1 MSNRVALFVGTNKGG
16 FILTSDGGREK
27 WDVSGPHMRGSS
39 VDHMVYDGRSGTV
52 FMAVNHEIY
61 GPEVSR
67 SVDFGKT
74 WVSSERNPR
83 FEEDSGRVMEK
94 LWNIHPGR
102 DSEPGVV
109 YLGAMPASLW
119 RSDDDGVTWAENA
132 GLQAVPSRPKWVPG
146 AGGLCL
152 HTIVLDSTNA
162 DRMAVGISA
171 GGYFRTED
179 GGETWARKTDG
190 LPLEEGPSEPDDP
203 DIDYDADADHCV
215 HKVAIDADD
224 PSVQYMQHH
233 LGVFRTSD
241 FGDSWEDIGE
251 GLPELFGFPV
261 ASHPRKSGHV
271 WLIPN
276 HSGEFRA
283 ASSGAF
289 RVFKS
294 ESGGDSWVGKTD
306 GLPQSNA
313 YLSTL
318 RESMAVDSCDSVGVY
333 VGSKSGVL
341 WGSRDEGESWYEV
354 ASSLPPI
361 LSVEAASVIGPGV
374 NV

>member
-1 MSNRVALFVGTNKGG
+1 MAGRVALFVGTDKGG
-16 FILTSDGGREK
+16 FVLTSDSARER
-27 WDVSGPHMRGSS
+27 WDVSGPHARGSS
-39 VDHMVYDGRSGTV
+39 VDHMTFDERSGTI

-61 GPEVSR
+61 GPEVMR
-67 SVDFGKT
+67 STDFGKT
-74 WVSSERNPR
+74 WESSEKNPR
-83 FEEDSGRVMEK
+83 FEEGSGLVMEK
-94 LWNIHPGR
+94 LWNIQPGR
-102 DSEPGVV
+102 ESEPGVI

-119 RSDDDGVTWAENA
+119 RSEDDGRTWNENL
-132 GLQAVPSRPKWVPG
+132 GLQRVPSRPRWGPG

-152 HTIVLDSTNA
+152 HTIVLDSANP

-171 GGYFRTED
+171 AGYFRTDD
-179 GGETWARKTDG
+179 GGETWVRKTDG
-190 LPLEEGPSEPDDP
+190 LPLEQGPSEAGDP
-203 DIDYDADADHCV
+203 DIDYDASADHCV
-215 HKVAIDADD
+215 HKVTIDASD
-224 PSVQYMQHH
+224 PSVQFMQHH

-276 HSGEFRA
+276 HSGEFRS

-294 ESGGDSWVGKTD
+294 ESGGDSWRALTD
-306 GLPQSNA
+306 GLPQENA

-318 RESMAVDSCDSVGVY
+318 RESMAVDVLDPVGVY

-341 WGSRDEGESWYEV
+341 YGSRDEGESWFEV
-354 ASSLPPI
+354 AGALPPI
-361 LSVEAASVIGPGV
+361 LSVEAASGGF
-374 NV
+374 